1 MAMKF
6 LREQD
11 ERRLK
16 KVFQATLRQQFGV
29 VHSVPDYDDRA
40 LLDPEEAEVK
50 ISKKEL
56 YQMLLGKLIDDE
68 LEEEAM
74 QDERLSSSVD
84 E

>member
-1 MAMKF
+1 M
-6 LREQD
+6 
-11 ERRLK
+11 
-16 KVFQATLRQQFGV
+16 

-56 YQMLLGKLIDDE
+56 YQMLLGKLIDVE
-68 LEEEAM
+68 LEEEAV
-74 QDERLSSSVD
+74 QEERLSSSVD

>member
-1 MAMKF
+1 M
-6 LREQD
+6 
-11 ERRLK
+11 
-16 KVFQATLRQQFGV
+16 

-56 YQMLLGKLIDDE
+56 YQMLLGKLIDVE

-74 QDERLSSSVD
+74 QEERLSSSVD
-84 E
+84 ERPSEEVYLADQDITDMTG